1 MKKNEKKNWSSL
13 SIYRKTNLTIKHKQ
27 HSEIHFEFKPWD
39 GHQMVNTKSA
49 IMYFGLKSRPKYN
62 KTNTNK
68 VYSFKSI

>member
-1 MKKNEKKNWSSL
+1 MNFFFEVHYLSIEKK
-13 SIYRKTNLTIKHKQ
+13 IAIKHKQ

-39 GHQMVNTKSA
+39 GRQIVNTESA

-68 VYSFKSI
+68 VCSFKSI